1 MSKSP
6 KAKYCIGQLIQHKLF
21 DYRGIILSVDL
32 EFKSTDEW
40 YEAVAKSRP
49 PKNEPW
55 YHVLVH
61 QAEHATYVAERNLE
75 ADSSSTPIEHPLVD
89 QYCFPKL
96 KTIMS
101 GAAPLGPELAEACAK
116 RLGCTV
122 KQGYGLTEASPV
134 ITVSS
139 SEQVKRGSVG
149 KPLKD
154 VEVQLADDGE
164 IITRGPHVMA
174 GY

>member
-1 MSKSP
+1 MSESA

-61 QAEHATYVAERNLE
+61 QKGHQTYVAEQNLQSDP
-75 ADSSSTPIEHPLVD
+75 AI
-89 QYCFPKL
+89 QN
-96 KTIMS
+96 
-101 GAAPLGPELAEACAK
+101 
-116 RLGCTV
+116 
-122 KQGYGLTEASPV
+122 
-134 ITVSS
+134 
-139 SEQVKRGSVG
+139 
-149 KPLKD
+149 
-154 VEVQLADDGE
+154 
-164 IITRGPHVMA
+164 
-174 GY
+174 